1 MRDPQLQ
8 GRPPATVAEVA
19 AYLRVRPRTVQG
31 WIRAGQLRA
40 LIPAARVKLQAG
52 AAAVRI
58 GWAAVRVPWAAV
70 EAILHPVTP

>member
-8 GRPPATVAEVA
+8 GRQPATVAEVA
-19 AYLRVRPRTVQG
+19 AYLQVVPGTVQN
-31 WIRAGQLRA
+31 WIRAGKLRA
-40 LIPAARVKLQAG
+40 LVPAARVRVAGG
-52 AAAVRI
+52 AARTRI